1 LTRGLSDRLLELF
14 REVTEIRERNYAI
27 DHVRIA
33 AMFFIVLGHFL
44 IFRESGLEAA
54 SFGNTPIHS
63 DGDYIGLI
71 LLGFAIIGTN
81 LFFLITGYFGS
92 KLKLSKILSLILITY
107 FWGGIV
113 QAILLASGRIT
124 LTILVHTLIRL
135 LDRYWFMEVYLV
147 LVLASPLL
155 NAFLKSTTLKQK
167 ITLVIVWFLV
177 LCVYGFAHD
186 CTRIGVANGFSF
198 VWAAFMYVV
207 GNVIRE
213 IIEQVPAKIE
223 RRARARWIYAASTAV
238 YIAVC
243 FFLTKTNRYTTM
255 WRFAV
260 SYNNPLVVFA
270 SVSFFFLFAAKKD
283 AKGNRFIRFLS
294 GTTIGVY
301 LIHTAPNLDIFRFF
315 KLRTDTIPVS
325 LLFVAEI
332 LLGSALIYLTCA
344 LLDTIRQ
351 HTIHPPVNRLLQKL
365 EERITGL
372 VHKQD

>member
-1 LTRGLSDRLLELF
+1 MI
-14 REVTEIRERNYAI
+14 VIRERNYAI
-27 DHVRIA
+27 DLVRIA
-33 AMFFIVLGHFL
+33 AMFFIILGHFL
-44 IFRESGLEAA
+44 IFRENGLEAA
-54 SFGNTPIHS
+54 SFGSTPVHT
-63 DGDYIGLI
+63 DGDYFGLI

-113 QAILLASGRIT
+113 QVILLASGRIT
-124 LTILVHTLIRL
+124 LTVLVHTLIRL

-155 NAFLKSTTLKQK
+155 NAFLKGTTLKQK

-186 CTRIGVANGFSF
+186 CTRIGLANGFSF

-213 IIEQVPAKIE
+213 IIEQVPAKQG
-223 RRARARWIYAASTAV
+223 RRAGAGWIYAVSTAG

-243 FFLTKTNRYTTM
+243 FFLTKTGRYTTM

-260 SYNNPLVVFA
+260 SYNNPLVVLA
-270 SVSFFFLFAAKKD
+270 SVSFFILLAGKKD
-283 AKGNRFIRFLS
+283 AKGNRLISFLS

-301 LIHTAPNLDIFRFF
+301 LIHTAPNLELFRFF
-315 KLRTDTIPVS
+315 RLNTDTIPAS
-325 LLFVAEI
+325 LLTAAEI
-332 LLGSALIYLTCA
+332 LLGAALIYLICA
-344 LLDTIRQ
+344 VLDRIRQ
-351 HTIHPPVNRLLQKL
+351 RTVHPPVNRMLQKL
-365 EERITGL
+365 EERISGPIR
-372 VHKQD
+372 KQD